1 MRPNRSKHI
10 PQESPVMGFIGVT
23 PFPLDVVPYAAVD
36 VAVKGDSFLPISLAV
51 FLTAVLIVLG
61 DLQHSRCE
69 VAVLQP

>member
-1 MRPNRSKHI
+1 
-10 PQESPVMGFIGVT
+10 MGFIGIS

-36 VAVKGDSFLPISLAV
+36 VAVKGDSFFSIPLAV
-51 FLTAVLIVLG
+51 LLATVLIVLG